1 MQYTKIFI
9 ITLVFLLSNLCIN
22 QTFAQYNSQNVLKA
36 NILGAPIGGFS
47 ISYERA
53 YTDNKSALITGRF
66 MFYDFSDTQVFNFG
80 TLGDVSV
87 DYGVDFTLIGVLPE
101 ARFHL
106 YSFFEQAAPEGFY
119 IAPYAGFTR
128 ATFDVNSLNSNFVI
142 NGGTSASFAEIG
154 GILGYQFVIGDH
166 FVLDFF
172 SGVGYSTFTL
182 EKVNVEVV
190 STTSNEIIND
200 YVNFDKTL
208 PLGFTLT
215 GFLPRFG
222 ASIGLAF

>member
-106 YSFFEQAAPEGFY
+106 YSF
-119 IAPYAGFTR
+119 
-128 ATFDVNSLNSNFVI
+128 
-142 NGGTSASFAEIG
+142 
-154 GILGYQFVIGDH
+154 
-166 FVLDFF
+166 
-172 SGVGYSTFTL
+172 
-182 EKVNVEVV
+182 
-190 STTSNEIIND
+190 
-200 YVNFDKTL
+200 
-208 PLGFTLT
+208 
-215 GFLPRFG
+215 
-222 ASIGLAF
+222 